1 MLWIGLTGYSG
12 VGKSTVAQILTELE
26 PRFTQ
31 ASVSLV
37 IKRHADPILR
47 KYTGISAFT
56 EDRREKE
63 AIRGFILYFG
73 YHNYQK
79 LFEEF
84 KLQAID
90 QDYLINPRVFTWEEA
105 MWWKGNGGVIW
116 EVVKPFVGPTEPKEE
131 EELNKL
137 IRSGLIDTVIVN
149 DGSLDDLRAKV
160 AEAYLCLLNST

>member
-12 VGKSTVAQILTELE
+12 VGKSTIARILTELE
-26 PRFTQ
+26 PRFIQ
-31 ASVSLV
+31 VSMSLV

-84 KLQAID
+84 KLQAIGE
-90 QDYLINPRVFTWEEA
+90 DYLINPRVFTWEEA

-116 EVVKPFVGPTEPKEE
+116 HVVRPFIGPVEPKEE
-131 EELNKL
+131 EELAKI
-137 IRSGLIDTVIVN
+137 IRSGLIDTTIVN
-149 DGSLDDLRAKV
+149 DGSLEDLRAKV
-160 AEAYLCLLNST
+160 AESLLCLLNGT

>member
-26 PRFTQ
+26 PRFVQ

-37 IKRHADPILR
+37 IKRHADSILR

-56 EDRREKE
+56 EDRREKK

-73 YHNYQK
+73 YYNYQK

-84 KLQAID
+84 KLQAIG
-90 QDYLINPRVFTWEEA
+90 QDYLINPRVFTWKEA

-137 IRSGLIDTVIVN
+137 MRLGLIDTIIVN
-149 DGSLDDLRAKV
+149 DGSLEDLRAKV
-160 AEAYLCLLNST
+160 ADSLLCLLNGT